1 MNYDWCRQ
9 LIYIY
14 IYRTCK
20 IRNFLNCNEATFSWR
35 SARIQDVINLIN
47 SALWVIQAIACRVS
61 SLVKRVLFL
70 SSPFFFFLFFF
81 LSTPRV
87 AYVSHVHSELFRNGM
102 CRSCSVDYLHS
113 CNTTQWYRLVDLLLS
128 LILKR
133 RLLNRALFFW
143 NIFKRVQDCLQN
155 IYINLCSYL
164 GIERVEK
171 VRLELRK

>member
-1 MNYDWCRQ
+1 MSSTH
-9 LIYIY
+9 IYIY

-70 SSPFFFFLFFF
+70 SSPFFFFLFPFFF

-133 RLLNRALFFW
+133 RLLNRALLFSG
-143 NIFKRVQDCLQN
+143 IFLRVYMIAFKIS
-155 IYINLCSYL
+155 IYISMLISESNGWKKL
-164 GIERVEK
+164 G
-171 VRLELRK
+171 

>member
-1 MNYDWCRQ
+1 MSSTH
-9 LIYIY
+9 IYIH

-70 SSPFFFFLFFF
+70 SSPFFFLFFF

-133 RLLNRALFFW
+133 RLLNRALLFSG
-143 NIFKRVQDCLQN
+143 IFLRVYMIAFKIS
-155 IYINLCSYL
+155 IYIFMLISESNGWKKL
-164 GIERVEK
+164 G
-171 VRLELRK
+171 